1 MLFEVLRS
9 SREIDAA
16 REELERRR
24 LSCLDPGWK
33 AWIRRLGLVREV
45 AVGDRVKSWDVL
57 KTAQLIERHVAK
69 DAPVLDIGA
78 YCSEILC
85 VLCRLGYRALSGIDL
100 NPELRRMPYRRS
112 IRYDRGDFLHTGY
125 ADQSFA
131 AITAV
136 SVIEHG
142 FDADA
147 LLRETG
153 RLLRPGG
160 YFIASFDYWPEKI
173 STDGI
178 EMFGMSWR
186 IFSAEEVQA
195 LGDQAEGHGF
205 ESPGKI
211 TSAAGERPISCA
223 GRDYTFGWLVLR
235 KGTGLPA

>member
-33 AWIRRLGLVREV
+33 AWPRRLGLLREV
-45 AVGDRVKSWDVL
+45 AVGDRIKSWDVL
-57 KTAQLIERHVAK
+57 KTAQFIEGHVAK
-69 DAPVLDIGA
+69 DGPVLDIGA
-78 YCSEILC
+78 YSSEILC
-85 VLCRLGYRALSGIDL
+85 ILHRLGYSALSGIDL
-100 NPELRRMPYRRS
+100 NPKLQRMPYGRS
-112 IRYDRGDFLHTGY
+112 IRYDQGNFLHTRY
-125 ADQSFA
+125 ADGSFD

-147 LLRETG
+147 LLQEAG

-160 YFIASFDYWPEKI
+160 YFIASFDYWPEKL

-178 EMFGMSWR
+178 VMFGMSWQ
-186 IFSAEEVQA
+186 IFSADEVRA
-195 LGDQAEGHGF
+195 FADQAGACGF
-205 ESPGKI
+205 ER
-211 TSAAGERPISCA
+211 SAPLEGTAGEQPISCE

-235 KGTGLPA
+235 KREGLAA

>member
-1 MLFEVLRS
+1 MRFEVLRS

-33 AWIRRLGLVREV
+33 AWIRRLGLVRDV

-57 KTAQLIERHVAK
+57 KTALFIERHVRK
-69 DAPVLDIGA
+69 EGPVLDIGA
-78 YCSEILC
+78 YSSEILC
-85 VLCRLGYRALSGIDL
+85 VLHRLGYSALAGVDL
-100 NPELRRMPYRRS
+100 NPALRRMPHGRS
-112 IRYDRGDFLHTGY
+112 IRYDLGDFLHTAY
-125 ADQSFA
+125 ADESFD

-173 STDGI
+173 STDGVL
-178 EMFGMSWR
+178 MFGMSWR
-186 IFSAEEVQA
+186 IFSAQEVQA
-195 LGDQAEGHGF
+195 FADRAEDHGF
-205 ESPGKI
+205 ESSGQLAG
-211 TSAAGERPISCA
+211 TAGECPISCA
-223 GRDYTFGWLVLR
+223 GRDYTFGWMVLR
-235 KGTGLPA
+235 KRKALPT